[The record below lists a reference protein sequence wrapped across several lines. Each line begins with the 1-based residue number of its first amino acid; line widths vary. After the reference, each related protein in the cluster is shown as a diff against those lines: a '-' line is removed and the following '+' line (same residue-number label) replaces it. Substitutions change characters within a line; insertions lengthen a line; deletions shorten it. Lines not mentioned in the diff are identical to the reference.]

1 MSEGNARRMRGRDE
15 ALRRSPSPAL
25 AALGHPLPQG
35 EREAEGTA
43 TPPPARS
50 LRRPSSRIELTA
62 LAIALLTALIV
73 AAPVISLAI
82 TALQPAADIW
92 PHLIAYVLPQTLR
105 DTAWL
110 LIGVG
115 TLTLLIGTGTAWL
128 VSSHDFAGR
137 ALLLWLLPLPL
148 AVPTYLSAYV
158 YVDLFEPLGLAHRLL
173 ALVMPT
179 TSAVRWLPQ
188 LRSLPGAVL
197 LLSVVLYP
205 YVYLSA
211 RAVFAAQSA
220 DPIEA
225 ARTLGA
231 SRFTILRRVVLP
243 MARPALAVGVALA
256 ALETLND
263 IGASEYLGVRTLTVS
278 VFTTWLNRGSLAG
291 AAQLSLVLLG
301 FAALLITIER
311 LGRRSI
317 STELSAENPRL
328 RPRRLLR
335 GKKNALASVA
345 CAVPVLL
352 GFVIPAAYLLGESLR
367 RALAGRIDDA
377 LWRDALHT
385 VTLASVA
392 TLLAL
397 GLALI
402 VILALRWR
410 PGRTASIAASIV
422 QLGYALPG
430 LVLAL
435 GLLAPLLAL
444 DGTIASAAQVLG
456 LASPGLLLM
465 GSGGAV
471 VAAYVIRFL
480 AVPTGLLKAGFDRI
494 PRDYDD
500 SARAAGASRLVTL
513 AKVDLPLLRPALVGA
528 AILVFVDCLKELPA
542 TLLLRP
548 LNVDTLATSIYQYA
562 SRGSFEDGA
571 LAALIIVAASIPPV
585 IWLTR
590 FSDRAE

>member
-1 MSEGNARRMRGRDE
+1 MPR
-15 ALRRSPSPAL
+15 
-25 AALGHPLPQG
+25 PQ
-35 EREAEGTA
+35 AY
-43 TPPPARS
+43 
-50 LRRPSSRIELTA
+50 RRPSSPSENTA
-62 LAIALLTALIV
+62 LGIALLTALIV
-73 AAPVISLAI
+73 AAPVISLAL
-82 TALQPAADIW
+82 TALQPAADVW
-92 PHLIAYVLPQTLR
+92 PHLVAYVLPQSLR

-110 LIGVG
+110 LLGVG
-115 TLTLLIGTGTAWL
+115 GLTLLIGTATAWL

-137 ALLLWLLPLPL
+137 TLLVWLLPLPL
-148 AVPTYLSAYV
+148 SVPTYLSAYV
-158 YVDLFEPLGLAHRLL
+158 YVDLFEPLGLAHRTL
-173 ALVMPT
+173 ALLMPT
-179 TSAVRWLPQ
+179 AQAVQWLPQ

-197 LLSVVLYP
+197 LLALVLYP

-211 RAVFAAQSA
+211 RAVFQAQSA
-220 DPIEA
+220 DAIEA

-231 SRFTILRRVVLP
+231 SRLTIWRRVVLP

-311 LGRRSI
+311 IGRRNASV
-317 STELSAENPRL
+317 EFSAENPRL
-328 RPRRLLR
+328 RPRTPLR
-335 GKKNALASVA
+335 GAKGGFALLA
-345 CAVPVLL
+345 CLLPPLL
-352 GFVIPAAYLLGESLR
+352 GFVVPAAYLLGESLR
-367 RALAGRIDDA
+367 RGLAGRIDPS

-385 VTLASVA
+385 VTLASIA
-392 TLLAL
+392 TVLALAL
-397 GLALI
+397 GLI
-402 VILALRWR
+402 VVIAARWR
-410 PGRTASIAASIV
+410 GGRIARSALAVV

-435 GLLAPLLAL
+435 GLLTPLLAL
-444 DGTIASAAQVLG
+444 DGALVTLAQSIG

-465 GSGGAV
+465 SSGGAV

-480 AVPTGLLKAGFDRI
+480 AVPTGLLKAGFERI

-513 AKVDLPLLRPALVGA
+513 SKIDLPLLRPALVGA

-548 LNVDTLATSIYQYA
+548 LNVETLSTSIYQYA
-562 SRGSFEDGA
+562 SRGSFEEGA

-590 FSDRAE
+590 FSDLPE